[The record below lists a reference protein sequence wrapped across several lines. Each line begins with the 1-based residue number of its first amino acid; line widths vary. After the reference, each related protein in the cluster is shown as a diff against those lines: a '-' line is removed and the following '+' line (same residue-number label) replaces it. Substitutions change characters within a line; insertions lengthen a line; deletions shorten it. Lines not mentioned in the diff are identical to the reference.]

1 MARDGFKVFDSDLH
15 VMEPVDLWRRHIAPR
30 YRDQAPVGTNGYFL
44 DGNLAHEG
52 RIISPSGLSYEH
64 DAHHLDTGTRHGRLD
79 LMRAYDRRGWG
90 PDVQLEAMDREG
102 IDVAVLFPTRGLMA
116 CAKEYADDGLAAAI
130 ARAYNDWL
138 AEFRAADPDRLLGAA
153 LLAPQDVAGAAAE
166 ARRARRELGFPAVFI
181 RPNPVR
187 GRNWND
193 PVYDPLWSVCEAEG
207 LLVGFHEGFGALL
220 PTAVA
225 ERFDGRHEDVWMTA
239 HAAAHPVEMIYASLA
254 MICGGVLE
262 RFPGLR
268 VAFLEANCSWIPYW
282 LWRLD
287 EHYEK
292 ASAATRRRL
301 PMRPSEYFARQCFAS
316 IEADETTAAPVVERI
331 VDNVVFSTDF
341 PHGDSAFPN
350 AVATFLAQ
358 PLAPET
364 KRKILWDNTARMY
377 GLAPGT

>member
-1 MARDGFKVFDSDLH
+1 MSHAGFKVFDSDLH
-15 VMEPVDLWRRHIAPR
+15 VLEPADLWRRHIEAR
-30 YRDQAPVGTNGYFL
+30 YRDQAPVGTNDYFL

-52 RIISPSGLSYEH
+52 RVISPSGISYEH
-64 DAHHLDTGTRHGRLD
+64 AEHNTDAADRHGRQS
-79 LMRAYDRRGWG
+79 LMDDYDRRGWG
-90 PDVQLEAMDREG
+90 ADVELDAMDREG

-138 AEFRAADPDRLLGAA
+138 VGFCSVDPKRLLGAA
-153 LLAPQDVAGAAAE
+153 LLAPQAIEGAVAE

-193 PVYDPLWSVCEAEG
+193 PDYDPLWEACQEEG
-207 LLVGFHEGFGALL
+207 LLVGFHEGFGAML

-225 ERFDGRHEDVWMTA
+225 ERFEGRHEDVWMTA
-239 HAAAHPVEMIYASLA
+239 HAAAHPIEMVYATLA

-268 VAFLEANCSWIPYW
+268 VAFLEANCSWVPYW

-292 ASAATRRRL
+292 ASAATRRAL
-301 PMRPSEYFARQCFAS
+301 PRPPSDYFKRQCFVS
-316 IEADETTAAPVVERI
+316 IEADETTAAPVIEGI
-331 VDNVVFSTDF
+331 KDTVVFSTDF
-341 PHGDSAFPN
+341 PHGDSAFPH
-350 AVATFLAQ
+350 AVATFLGLPFAD
-358 PLAPET
+358 EV
-364 KRKILWDNTARMY
+364 KRKVLWDNAARMY
-377 GLAPGT
+377 GLAT